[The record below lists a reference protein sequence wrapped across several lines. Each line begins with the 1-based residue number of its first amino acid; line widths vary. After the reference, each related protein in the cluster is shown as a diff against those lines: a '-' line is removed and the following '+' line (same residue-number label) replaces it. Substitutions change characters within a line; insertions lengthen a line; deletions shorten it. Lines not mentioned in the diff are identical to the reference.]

1 MVGGKR
7 TPEGVVGGK
16 RVLIDADGKVVQY
29 AEDKGMRPGL
39 QSLRTQKMHWNLTD
53 YIEAEEKY
61 TYTFRAEKRKFCA
74 QASLDTKSCQSLQ
87 TYMSTIRFNTSRCAI
102 LYGSFIDSEAEAER
116 KKQEEED
123 KKQKAFKSQYGNN
136 KKVMKLGDLKP
147 QDELLAKQAVR
158 VEAIYEP
165 PQENQSNS
173 FTLLQDEREEK
184 VEAIAKSLGLQR
196 VGFLV
201 AHADREDYNFSTQE
215 ILTCAEQAL
224 EATEGER
231 ESPFVVIK
239 VSPKDGFE
247 AFSLTPMCL
256 DMVAEGALIESDSA
270 GVSAVHESF
279 KAVVENKEAKVI
291 DNDLFILRVPIV
303 QHDSPISGS
312 GTFPRY
318 NREFA
323 EAPSA
328 TNVKAALKGLGR
340 NPSPTDLAKALADFH
355 VLVHL
360 SQVFDIDQGLTEIA
374 TWVADYAFKGET
386 PKPLPE
392 GYKLLIMNMAGLD

>member
-1 MVGGKR
+1 
-7 TPEGVVGGK
+7 
-16 RVLIDADGKVVQY
+16 
-29 AEDKGMRPGL
+29 MRE
-39 QSLRTQKMHWNLTD
+39 
-53 YIEAEEKY
+53 Y
-61 TYTFRAEKRKFCA
+61 
-74 QASLDTKSCQSLQ
+74 
-87 TYMSTIRFNTSRCAI
+87 
-102 LYGSFIDSEAEAER
+102 
-116 KKQEEED
+116 
-123 KKQKAFKSQYGNN
+123 KSQYGNN

-147 QDELLAKQAVR
+147 EDELEAKQSVR

-165 PQENQSNS
+165 PQENESNG

-201 AHADREDYNFSTQE
+201 THSDRQDYNFATKE
-215 ILTCAEQAL
+215 ILACAEQAL
-224 EATEGER
+224 EATEGQR
-231 ESPFVVIK
+231 ESPFIVIK
-239 VSPKDGFE
+239 VGPTEGFE
-247 AFSLTPMCL
+247 AFSLTPLCL
-256 DMVAEGALIESDSA
+256 DMVAEGAIVESDSP

-279 KAVVENKEAKVI
+279 KAIVESKEAKVI

-323 EAPSA
+323 EAPSPQ
-328 TNVKAALKGLGR
+328 NVKAALKGIGR
-340 NPSPTDLAKALADFH
+340 NPTPTDLAKALSDFH

-392 GYKLLIMNMAGLD
+392 GFKLLIMNMAGLD